1 MALNAPGPS
10 AGSGTDAAWNV
21 HVTSSSDRENSII
34 GFVLQPRPK
43 AEIGFVPHT
52 THNAAPF
59 PPYAP
64 PVRSNP
70 SRYTEISDINS
81 PIRPWLK

>member
-1 MALNAPGPS
+1 MALNAPEPS
-10 AGSGTDAAWNV
+10 PDSKSGTAWNAP
-21 HVTSSSDRENSII
+21 VTSSSDRENSII
-34 GFVLQPRPK
+34 GFVLQPRPN
-43 AEIGFVPHT
+43 AGIGFVPHT